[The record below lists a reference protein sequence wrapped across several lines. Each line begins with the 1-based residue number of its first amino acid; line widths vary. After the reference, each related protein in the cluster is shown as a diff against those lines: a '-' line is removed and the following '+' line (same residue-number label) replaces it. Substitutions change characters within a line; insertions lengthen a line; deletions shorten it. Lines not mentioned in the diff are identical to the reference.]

1 MANQPQGPQYMIK
14 LLLDFLPIALFFA
27 AYKFFNL
34 MVATQVAIAASLV
47 QLIWLR
53 ISTGKI
59 QKVNLISFLS
69 ILILGSATLLLK
81 NDIFVKWKP
90 TVVYWSLGIALLG
103 SQFIGK
109 KPLIQRLGEASIK
122 LPEKIWRQLNLGWSS
137 FFIIMGLI
145 NLYVVYNFSTTIWV
159 NFKLFGTLA
168 LTVLFIALQSIYM
181 AKHSQISNGKTQ

>member
-1 MANQPQGPQYMIK
+1 MIK
-14 LLLDFLPIALFFA
+14 LLLDFLPIGLFFA

-53 ISTGKI
+53 VATGKI

-90 TVVYWSLGIALLG
+90 TVVYWSLAIGLLIT
-103 SQFIGK
+103 QIVGK
-109 KPLIQRLGEASIK
+109 KPFIQRLGETSVN
-122 LPEKIWRQLNLGWSS
+122 LPDRIWRQLNLGWSS
-137 FFIIMGLI
+137 FFLILGLI

-159 NFKLFGTLA
+159 NFKLFGTLG
-168 LTVLFIALQSIYM
+168 LTIIFIILQSIYM
-181 AKHSQISNGKTQ
+181 AKHTQVSNGNT

>member
-1 MANQPQGPQYMIK
+1 MIK
-14 LLLDFLPIALFFA
+14 LLLDFLPIGLFFV

-34 MVATQVAIAASLV
+34 MVATQVAIAASLA

-90 TVVYWSLGIALLG
+90 TVVYWSLATGLLVT
-103 SQFIGK
+103 QFIGK
-109 KPLIQRLGEASIK
+109 KPFIQRLGENSVQ
-122 LPEKIWRQLNLGWSS
+122 LPDRIWRQLNIGWSS
-137 FFIIMGLI
+137 FFLTLGFI

-159 NFKLFGTLA
+159 NFKLFGTLG
-168 LTVLFIALQSIYM
+168 LTIFFIVLQSIYM
-181 AKHSQISNGKTQ
+181 SRHTQVPNGNS

>member
-1 MANQPQGPQYMIK
+1 MIK

-27 AYKFFNL
+27 AYKYFNL

-90 TVVYWSLGIALLG
+90 TVVYWALAIGLFV
-103 SQFIGK
+103 SQIIGN
-109 KPLIQRLGEASIK
+109 KPFIQRLGETSVS
-122 LPEKIWRQLNLGWSS
+122 LPDRIWRQLNISWTS
-137 FFIIMGLI
+137 FFAVLGLI

-159 NFKLFGTLA
+159 NFKLFGTLG
-168 LTVLFIALQSIYM
+168 LTIVFIVLQSIYM
-181 AKHSQISNGKTQ
+181 AKHSQLPNGNT

>member
-1 MANQPQGPQYMIK
+1 MIK
-14 LLLDFLPIALFFA
+14 LLLDFLPIALFFL

-34 MVATQVAIAASLV
+34 MVATQVAIAASLF

-53 ISTGKI
+53 ITTGKI

-90 TVVYWSLGIALLG
+90 TVVYWSLAIGLLIT
-103 SQFIGK
+103 QVIGK
-109 KPLIQRLGEASIK
+109 KPFIQRIGESSVQ
-122 LPEKIWRQLNLGWSS
+122 LPDRIWRQLNLGWTT
-137 FFIIMGLI
+137 FFLVLGLI

-159 NFKLFGTLA
+159 NFKLFGTLG
-168 LTVLFIALQSIYM
+168 LTIIFIVLQSMYM
-181 AKHSQISNGKTQ
+181 TKHSQTPNGNT